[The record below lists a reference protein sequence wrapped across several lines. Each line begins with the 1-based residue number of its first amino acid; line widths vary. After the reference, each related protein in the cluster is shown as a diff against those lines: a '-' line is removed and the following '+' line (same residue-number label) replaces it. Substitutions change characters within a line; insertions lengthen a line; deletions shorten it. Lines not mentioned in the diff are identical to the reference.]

1 MKIRI
6 SIILMIVLLMINS
19 TVFSSVNDF
28 DNNIM
33 KTIDSDELKEIAY
46 VVSSTIEIDYKNN
59 SGKKQ
64 IEKINKVLSRSNYD
78 YYLMDKSEIKA
89 NYNKQKINIS
99 VSESNDS
106 SNIDVIYTKEGTFTD
121 NEIKEISNDLIKYSD
136 SNYNNSFIWSN
147 TIKYKITGNNKM
159 VLQYINDKLN
169 SIKLTKYTQGIFGT
183 GYIKDTKISFA
194 IANYDSG
201 SYLIIGT
208 PIINIAY

>member
-64 IEKINKVLSRSNYD
+64 IEKISKILSRSNYD
-78 YYLMDKSEIKA
+78 YYLMDKSEIKS
-89 NYNKQKINIS
+89 NYNKQKINTS

-159 VLQYINDKLN
+159 VLQYMNDKLN